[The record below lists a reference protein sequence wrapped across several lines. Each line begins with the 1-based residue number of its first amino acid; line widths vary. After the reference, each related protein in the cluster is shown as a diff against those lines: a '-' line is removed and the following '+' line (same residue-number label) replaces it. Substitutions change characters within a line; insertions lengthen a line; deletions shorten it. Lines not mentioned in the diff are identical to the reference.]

1 MNRLIDSTNLDT
13 IQPQILPQKHFSQ
26 DILHQKILSFI
37 TAARLPFRI
46 VEHPAFQDLLQTT
59 RFAESKLDIPSAH
72 NIRRLLDDTVKEKQQ
87 SVLSRLPNGSNLS
100 IALDCWTSPFCQAF
114 MAITGYFID
123 QDWNYCEVLLGFE
136 PLHGSHS
143 GAHLSETVIQILK
156 KHGIDNRVLSITTD
170 NASNNSTMMASVQ
183 EIAKSPALS
192 ETSIFWIPC
201 ITHVIQLSLKELL
214 GKMKANP
221 VNTEA
226 ESEWPATCTQS
237 LPSNSQQPTRHIVK
251 TLKKVSIILH
261 SPLKKQSY

>member
-1 MNRLIDSTNLDT
+1 M
-13 IQPQILPQKHFSQ
+13 LPQKHFSQ
-26 DILHQKILSFI
+26 DILHQKILNFI

-59 RFAESKLDIPSAH
+59 RLAESKLVIPSAH
-72 NIRRLLDDTVKEKQQ
+72 NIRRLLDDTVKGKQQ
-87 SVLSRLPNGSNLS
+87 NVLSRLPNGSKLS
-100 IALDCWTSPFCQAF
+100 IALDCWTSPFCQSF
-114 MAITGYFID
+114 MAITGYFLD

-143 GAHLSETVIQILK
+143 GAHLSETVIRILK
-156 KHGIDNRVLSITTD
+156 KHGIENRVLSITTTD
-170 NASNNSTMMASVQ
+170 NASNNNTMMAGVQ

-192 ETSIFWIPC
+192 DTPIFRIPC

-226 ESEWPATCTQS
+226 ECEWPATRTQS
-237 LPSNSQQPTRHIVK
+237 LVSDSQQPTRGIAK
-251 TLKKVSIILH
+251 TLKKASIVLH
-261 SPLKKQSY
+261 PSDIKQSY

>member
-1 MNRLIDSTNLDT
+1 MDCTNINT
-13 IQPQILPQKHFSQ
+13 IQQQILPQKHFTQ
-26 DILHQKILSFI
+26 DILYRKILNFI

-46 VEHPAFQDLLQTT
+46 VEHPAFKDLLQTT
-59 RFAESKLDIPSAH
+59 RFAESKLDIPSARQ
-72 NIRRLLDDTVKEKQQ
+72 IRRLLDDTVKEKQQ
-87 SVLSRLPNGSNLS
+87 NVLSRLPDRSNLS

-114 MAITGYFID
+114 MAVTGYFLD

-143 GAHLSETVIQILK
+143 GAHLSETVIRILQ

-170 NASNNSTMMASVQ
+170 NASNNGTMMAGVQ

-192 ETSIFWIPC
+192 ETSIFRIPC

-221 VNTEA
+221 VNTDA
-226 ESEWPATCTQS
+226 ELEWPATCTQS
-237 LPSNSQQPTRHIVK
+237 PQSDSQQPTRHIVK
-251 TLKKVSIILH
+251 TLKKVS
-261 SPLKKQSY
+261 